1 MIVAFI
7 ILSIIVLVLLFRLLF
22 IQKQLSYMTSEL
34 KRIRKAQTK
43 EKITITFGNQT
54 IEQLAQQLNFLID
67 DKLESQRET
76 IRTERQLTEM
86 IASMSHDLRTPLT
99 AIIGYIQLLE
109 KEEIS
114 SEDRT
119 HYITIIKTRAK
130 QLHALIQ
137 SFFALSTLQES
148 SESFSLEPIKIDTLI
163 KQSAVTYYDFFKESE
178 KSVQVNFP
186 KTTSTIIGD
195 KVACQRIIENILL
208 NTIQHAADEVMIQLL
223 ESKDT
228 VLFNVQNTVNI
239 TEHPDADRIFERLY
253 TADTSRQTHRGLG
266 LPIVK
271 QLMKQMNG
279 HVFVEIEKNIFSITC
294 VWNKLKTTTT
304 DP

>member
-1 MIVAFI
+1 MVVTFFI
-7 ILSIIVLVLLFRLLF
+7 LIIIVLVLLFRLLF
-22 IQKQLSYMTSEL
+22 IQTQLRHMTAEL
-34 KRIRKAQTK
+34 RRIRIARTK
-43 EKITITFGNQT
+43 ERVSITFGNRT

-109 KEEIS
+109 KETIN
-114 SEDRT
+114 SEKRT

-137 SFFALSTLQES
+137 SFFSLSTLQENNNS
-148 SESFSLEPIKIDTLI
+148 LHLEPIQIDTLI
-163 KQSAVTYYDFFKESE
+163 KQSTLAYYDSFKESE
-178 KSVQVNFP
+178 KTVQINMP
-186 KTTSTIIGD
+186 KITSTIIGD
-195 KVACQRIIENILL
+195 KIACQRIIENILL
-208 NTIQHAADEVMIQLL
+208 NTIQHAADKVTIQLL

-228 VLFNVQNTVNI
+228 ALFNVQNTVDI
-239 TEHPDADRIFERLY
+239 TNHPDPARIFERLY

-271 QLMKQMNG
+271 QLMKQMDG
-279 HVFVEIEKNIFSITC
+279 HVFVEIDKNTFSITC
-294 VWNKLKTTTT
+294 VWEKIKTSITE
-304 DP
+304 